1 MKTLQ
6 KELEDKLLPF
16 VQTPTQYIGRELNM
30 IRKNWAQVQVHFAI
44 GFPDTY
50 AIGMSSLAMQ
60 IIYHLLNSRP
70 DTLCERVFC
79 PWIDA
84 ADRMRNKN
92 IPLFTLESYAPVRD
106 FDIFALTVPYEML
119 YTDILE
125 MLDLAGIPL
134 YSKDRREDDPLVVI
148 GGSQV
153 DNPEPI
159 ADFIDLAIIG
169 DAEATLPTFID
180 TFKDLKYQKLSRDE
194 RLLSLAR
201 QLDFVYVPKFY
212 DITYNND
219 ATIHSVSPKHDGIAL
234 PIRRKLEMNLDA
246 APYPT
251 KPIVPIFNITQD
263 RINIEI
269 MRGCPHVCRY
279 CHEGYT
285 RKPVRR
291 RSKEN
296 IIKLAKE
303 TFANTGV
310 MELSL
315 CSLSSA
321 DFPNLEDLFKEL
333 NDYFA
338 PKNVSIALPS
348 LRVDKQLSIIPSEM
362 SKVRKSPLTIA
373 LEAGSERLRKLIH
386 KNIDLD
392 NLKPAVIQAYKH
404 GWRAV
409 KLYFIAGLPGETDD
423 DLRDLVELAHTISE
437 WRKDVS
443 GRAAQV
449 NASVSFLVPKSQT
462 PLQWIGQKPI
472 EYFKH
477 AVEFMRQQA
486 RPYRNVR
493 LTFHDYNRSRLEAVF
508 ARGNR
513 KLSNAIFDAWKNGS
527 RFDSW
532 AETFHFQRWD
542 DAFKSTGIDPDFYA
556 NRNFGPDEILPWDH
570 IGIGVEKEVLRN
582 HLIDSLEDFPQL
594 QQIYRSADDQKTI

>member
-6 KELEDKLLPF
+6 KDIEEKLLQF
-16 VQTPTQYIGRELNM
+16 VQGPSQYIGREMNM
-30 IRKNWAQVQVHFAI
+30 IRKDWDRTDVRVAL

-50 AIGMSSLAMQ
+50 SIGMASLAVQ
-60 IIYHLLNSRP
+60 IIYHVLNSRD

-84 ADRMRNKN
+84 SDRMRALD
-92 IPLFTLESYAPVRD
+92 IPLFSLESYAPIRE

-119 YTDILE
+119 YTNVLE
-125 MLDLAGIPL
+125 MLDLAGIPQF
-134 YSKDRREDDPLVVI
+134 SKDRTQADPLVVI

-169 DAEATLPTFID
+169 DAEATLPEFID
-180 TFKDLKYQKLSRDE
+180 AFKELKAKNLTRDAI
-194 RLLSLAR
+194 LLELAR
-201 QLDFVYVPKFY
+201 RFDYVYVPKFY
-212 DITYNND
+212 RYEYND
-219 ATIHSVSPKHDGIAL
+219 DKTIKSVTAAHDGIAL
-234 PIRRKLEMNLDA
+234 PVERKLAMDLDEI
-246 APYPT
+246 PFPT
-251 KPIVPIFNITQD
+251 KPLVPFHDIVHD

-291 RSKEN
+291 RSKDK
-296 IIKLAKE
+296 IIELAKE
-303 TFANTGV
+303 AFANTGV
-310 MELSL
+310 MEISL

-321 DFPNLEDLFKEL
+321 DFPGLEELFKEL

-348 LRVDKQLSIIPSEM
+348 LRVDKQLSMIPAGM

-373 LEAGSERLRKLIH
+373 LEAGSERLRKVIH

-392 NLKPAVIQAYKH
+392 NLKPAVLEAYKH

-423 DLRDLVELAHTISE
+423 DLRELVELAREIGE
-437 WRKDVS
+437 WRKEVS
-443 GRAAQV
+443 GRAAEV
-449 NASVSFLVPKSQT
+449 NTSIAFLVPKSQT
-462 PLQWIGQKPI
+462 PIQWLGQKPI
-472 EYFKH
+472 DYFKH
-477 AVEFMRQQA
+477 VTEFLRQEV
-486 RPYRNVR
+486 RPYRNIKIS
-493 LTFHDYNRSRLEAVF
+493 FHDFYRSRLEAVF
-508 ARGNR
+508 ARGDR
-513 KLSNAIFDAWKNGS
+513 RLSAALSEVWKNGA

-532 AETFHFQRWD
+532 IETFHYQRWD
-542 DAFKSTGIDPDFYA
+542 QAFQTVGIDPDFYA
-556 NRNFGPDEILPWDH
+556 NRDFAPTEILPWDH
-570 IGIGVEKEVLRN
+570 IGIGVKKDVLLT
-582 HLIDSLEDFPQL
+582 HLGHSLEDFPEL
-594 QQIYRSADDQKTI
+594 RERYKG